1 MLQALRA
8 NPEAIDN
15 IDMPQINI
23 KRSHTLDHA
32 TARQRAEKIADK
44 LKSELNAQ
52 YSWDGDHLKLQHAG
66 AEGSIH
72 VGATELHIQVK
83 LPFLLRPL
91 RASIEKA
98 IHEQLEKH
106 L

>member
-1 MLQALRA
+1 MNR
-8 NPEAIDN
+8 EAIDN
-15 IDMPQINI
+15 DHMSKINI
-23 KRSHTLDHA
+23 KRAHALDHA
-32 TARQRAEKIADK
+32 TARQRAEYVAER
-44 LKSELNAQ
+44 LKTELKAN
-52 YSWDGDHLKLQHAG
+52 YFWEGNSLKLQHAG
-66 AEGSIH
+66 AEGHIH
-72 VGATELHIQVK
+72 VGESELHIEVK